1 MAGAFNFIVTIV
13 KLRAPGLTF
22 NRMPMFVWMTLIT
35 SFLVI
40 FAFPS
45 ITAALILLMFDRYI
59 GTSFYMVEQGGD
71 PVLWQHLFWFFGHPE
86 VYIMI
91 LPPMGIISDILP
103 TFSRK
108 PLFGYPVVVYSG
120 VAIGFLGSS
129 VWAHHMFAVG
139 MGPIAN
145 AAFATTSMF
154 IAVPTGVKIF
164 NWIATLWGGA
174 LRLTSAML
182 FAIGFVAM
190 FIIGGISGI
199 ALAAPPLDFQ
209 ATDTYFVVAH
219 FHYVLF
225 GGSIFGIFAGVYYW
239 YPKMVRAHTQR
250 AARQVALLDHD
261 ARLQHHLLPAALSRP
276 GRDAAPG
283 VHLSVGD
290 GLRRLEHGLNHRCLS
305 ARWLVPAVHLGTSL

>member
-22 NRMPMFVWMTLIT
+22 NRMPMFIWMTLIT

-45 ITAALILLMFDRYI
+45 ITAALILLLFDRYI

-71 PVLWQHLFWFFGHPE
+71 PLLWQHLFWFFGHPE

-120 VAIGFLGSS
+120 LAIGFLGFS

-139 MGPIAN
+139 MGPLAN

-225 GGSIFGIFAGVYYW
+225 GGSIFGIFAGIYYW
-239 YPKMVRAHTQR
+239 YPKMTGR
-250 AARQVALLDHD
+250 LLSE
-261 ARLQHHLLPAALSRP
+261 RLGKWHFWIMMLGFNIILLPTALPRA
-276 GRDAAPG
+276 GRDAAPDL
-283 VHLSVGD
+283 HLSNRH
-290 GLRRLEHGLNHRCLS
+290 GLRRLEHGLYRRCLS
-305 ARWLVPAVHLGTSL
+305 AG